1 MEQKDNSGMED
12 RRIAIITGASS
23 GLGAEYARLL
33 DKEGLAEIWLIAR
46 RKDRL
51 EALAETLETKCR
63 CLAVDLTDEKT
74 LNALESEV
82 VAAKMVVT
90 YLVNAAGFGCIG
102 LSQECPREKLQQMI
116 KLNDMAA
123 LGKGEHHP
131 ADSFLFC
138 IPADSQSGCLCCQ

>member
-1 MEQKDNSGMED
+1 MED

-63 CLAVDLTDEKT
+63 CLAFDLTDEEA
-74 LNALESEV
+74 LNALEAEV
-82 VAAKMVVT
+82 TTAKMVVT
-90 YLVNAAGFGCIG
+90 YYQGYSYDLAV
-102 LSQECPREKLQQMI
+102 E
-116 KLNDMAA
+116 
-123 LGKGEHHP
+123 
-131 ADSFLFC
+131 
-138 IPADSQSGCLCCQ
+138 